1 MKVYLTKT
9 VLDIWSVKGKA
20 FSRQITCVVDIPDV
34 NSKEVAR
41 KILQGQ
47 LGQLSESVNITFE
60 ETKQGEQV

>member
-20 FSRQITCVVDIPDV
+20 FSRQITCVVDIPGV
-34 NSKEVAR
+34 NSKEVAK

-47 LGQLSESVNITFE
+47 LLDSINITFE
-60 ETKQGEQV
+60 ETEQS